1 MEHELYHYGILG
13 MKWGIRRFQNKD
25 GSLTAAGRKRYL
37 GNNGKAKL
45 EEDVSQI
52 NAKIAK
58 LQSKN
63 PSTKIQSEID
73 FLNKM
78 KSGLLKNVDDS
89 DIQKGKEYADDLKKM
104 SMLDIIDTEMHLT
117 KGTDLSDDDTDIP
130 DKNKKLVEEN
140 NTKADDLALK
150 TYKGLDANKAI
161 DTVVNRLHE
170 QLGGPDQVDDPEL
183 LGLVLMEEGDLL
195 KRAGFNS
202 VDDILNNA
210 RARFN
215 NSLDNKKV
223 SQSTENFF
231 SDKSNKGKMDFDLRI
246 ENNPQCHALA
256 ERFMSGE
263 FNQAIYQKILNET
276 YDGYLDW
283 CIQGDIDP
291 VNKIDYVKG
300 LRKAGFNSGGITFFP
315 KQGMASLDL
324 YVNDNDYFWGHV
336 FGLEISDKHGVQ
348 KSQVRL
354 EG

>member
-37 GNNGKAKL
+37 GSNGKEKL
-45 EEDVSQI
+45 AEDVSQI
-52 NAKIAK
+52 EAKIRK
-58 LQSKN
+58 LESKN
-63 PSTKIQSEID
+63 PSIKTRSEVD

-89 DIQKGKEYADDLKKM
+89 DMQDGKSYVDGLKKM
-104 SMLDIIDTEMHLT
+104 STLDIIDTELHLID
-117 KGTDLSDDDTDIP
+117 KKDLSDDGEIP
-130 DKNKKLVEEN
+130 EKNKKLVEEKN
-140 NTKADDLALK
+140 KKADDLALK

-161 DTVVNRLHE
+161 DTVVTRLYE

-202 VDDILNNA
+202 VDDMLNNA

-215 NSLDNKKV
+215 NALDDKKV

-246 ENNPQCHALA
+246 ESNPQCHALA

-276 YDGYLDW
+276 YNGYLDW
-283 CIQGDIDP
+283 CVQGDIDP

-300 LRKAGFNSGGITFFP
+300 LRKAGFNSGGVVFFP
-315 KQGMASLDL
+315 TQGTAVLDI